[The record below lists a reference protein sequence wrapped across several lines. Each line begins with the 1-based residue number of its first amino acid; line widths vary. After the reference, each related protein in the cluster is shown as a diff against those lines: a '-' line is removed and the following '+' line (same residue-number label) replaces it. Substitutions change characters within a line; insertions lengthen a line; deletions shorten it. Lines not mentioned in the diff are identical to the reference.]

1 MLSHGVSCWGISEWR
16 ALARSIPVVLRDGG
30 GCNDMGRLRS
40 EERECL
46 LPWVCAGQIR
56 GGQALLACRAGHR
69 MRGIQSASR
78 SGRPRWSSQSL
89 VAQSRDE
96 LIAGLHA
103 AFSGSAADGLTLR
116 FYAGRVCAAPI
127 FSDKVLSAFPV
138 LRFTHGKPPATSG
151 KGHTLTYALSIGR
164 SVPLQ

>member
-1 MLSHGVSCWGISEWR
+1 M
-16 ALARSIPVVLRDGG
+16 VLRDGG
-30 GCNDMGRLRS
+30 GCNDMGRLRW

-56 GGQALLACRAGHR
+56 GRQALLACRDGHR

-78 SGRPRWSSQSL
+78 SGRPQWSSESL

-164 SVPLQ
+164 IVHIFRTPSSEVVPYPND